1 LQRVVNATARL
12 VLDLTPRDHATS
24 ALRELHWLP
33 IAQQIEHKLCL
44 FVRKTCIGQSPDYIY
59 TDISTRSSLRASTN
73 GNFFLPRTKRRFGD
87 RAFSVAVPR
96 ARNRLPTELK
106 LMRSS
111 TTTLKCHLKT
121 FRFDSATPSTDS
133 RMRHR
138 ASCRRRTKMQPLL
151 LGLLLCLTMSTST

>member
-1 LQRVVNATARL
+1 MQ
-12 VLDLTPRDHATS
+12 PPPS
-24 ALRELHWLP
+24 AN
-33 IAQQIEHKLCL
+33 
-44 FVRKTCIGQSPDYIY
+44 CIGYPSHNRSSTSCVYLSAKHASVSHQTIY

-138 ASCRRRTKMQPLL
+138 ASCRRRTTIQPLL